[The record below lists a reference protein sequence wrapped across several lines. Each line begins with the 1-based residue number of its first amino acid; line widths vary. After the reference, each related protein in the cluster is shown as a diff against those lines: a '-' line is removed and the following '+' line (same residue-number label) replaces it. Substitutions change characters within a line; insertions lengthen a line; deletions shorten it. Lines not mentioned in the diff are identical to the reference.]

1 MNNKY
6 NIEDVLEAVNLLLKN
21 KKENV
26 LKLVNEPEQ
35 PLQLKNEV
43 KNLKQQIDKI
53 PNNTEEIIL
62 QAEKYL
68 KKID

>member
-68 KKID
+68 KK

>member
-43 KNLKQQIDKI
+43 KNLKQKIDKI

-68 KKID
+68 KK